1 MTQSNKKNKNML
13 RNKYKKH
20 NIELIDELLKKN
32 HSTIVLSIN
41 LIGTSKVKDNF
52 IYECVYLD
60 QSSVKNISIIAQD
73 VTQALARLEPYVN
86 LGIPE
91 QTLRVMLGSERLSF

>member
-1 MTQSNKKNKNML
+1 ML
-13 RNKYKKH
+13 KNKYKKD
-20 NIELIDELLKKN
+20 NADLIDGLLKKN

-41 LIGTSKVKDNF
+41 LIGTSKVKYNF
-52 IYECVYLD
+52 IYECTYLD
-60 QSSVKNISIIAQD
+60 QRSVKNISIIAQD

-91 QTLRVMLGSERLSF
+91 QALRVMLGNERLTF

>member
-1 MTQSNKKNKNML
+1 ML
-13 RNKYKKH
+13 KNKYKKD
-20 NIELIDELLKKN
+20 NADLIDGLLKKN

-41 LIGTSKVKDNF
+41 LIGTSKVNDNF
-52 IYECVYLD
+52 IYECTYLD
-60 QSSVKNISIIAQD
+60 QRSVKNISIIAQD

-91 QTLRVMLGSERLSF
+91 QALRVMLGNERLAF